1 MIYLTLKKYYS
12 ILPLINQKKGY
23 CMEKKTIA
31 IHHGYKKDTNMT
43 MAVPIYQSTAYE
55 FESAQ
60 QAADRFSLKEL
71 GNIYTRLANPTS
83 NVLEERIAQ
92 LEGGVAGIATASGQ
106 SAIFY
111 SLANVAEAGDN
122 ILISNKLYGGSITLT
137 TYTMKRFGITAKVFD
152 VEDPE
157 SIEALVD
164 DKTKA
169 IFFESISNPQITIA
183 DVEGIVDV
191 AKRHKI
197 LTICDNT
204 VASPAL
210 FNPISHGVDVVLHS
224 ASKYISGQ
232 GLAIGGVIVE
242 REGLVDFFRGNDRY
256 SHFNEP
262 DVSYHGLVYTDI
274 PLPPFSLR
282 LRLNLLRDIGAAPAP
297 FNSWLLIQSL
307 ETLSIRMKE
316 HSKNAL
322 EVAKFLK
329 VHKKV
334 KSVSYPGL
342 ESDPQHEKA
351 KKYFP
356 SGSLSGLINFE
367 VESYEEA
374 KNIIDKTELFSIV
387 VNIGDSKS
395 LIVHPAST
403 THQQLPEEQQ
413 IKAGIS
419 PSMIRLSIGLEDSA
433 DLIAD
438 LEKALG

>member
-1 MIYLTLKKYYS
+1 M
-12 ILPLINQKKGY
+12 N
-23 CMEKKTIA
+23 KKTIA
-31 IHHGYKKDTNMT
+31 IHHGYNKDSNMT

-55 FESAQ
+55 FESAE
-60 QAADRFSLKEL
+60 QAANRFCLKEL

-83 NVLEERIAQ
+83 NVLEERIAH

-106 SAIFY
+106 AAIFY

-137 TYTMKRFGITAKVFD
+137 TYTMKRFGITAKIFD
-152 VEDPE
+152 VDNPE
-157 SIEALVD
+157 SLEALVD

-183 DVEGIVDV
+183 DVDGIVEI
-191 AKRHKI
+191 AKKHKI

-210 FNPISHGVDVVLHS
+210 FNPISHGVDIVVHS

-242 REGLVDFFRGNDRY
+242 RDGLTDFFKGNDRY
-256 SHFNEP
+256 YHFNEP

-274 PLPPFSLR
+274 PLPPFCLR
-282 LRLNLLRDIGAAPAP
+282 LRLNLLRDIGAAPSP

-322 EVAKFLK
+322 EVARFLK
-329 VHKKV
+329 SHKKV
-334 KSVSYPGL
+334 KNVSYPGL
-342 ESDPQHEKA
+342 ESDPQHERA
-351 KKYFP
+351 KKYFTD
-356 SGSLSGLINFE
+356 GQVSGLINFD
-367 VESYEEA
+367 VEDFEEA
-374 KNIIDKTELFSIV
+374 KELMDKTELFSIV

-403 THQQLPEEQQ
+403 THQQIPADEQL
-413 IKAGIS
+413 KSGIR
-419 PSMIRLSIGLEDSA
+419 PGMIRLSIGLEDSA

>member
-1 MIYLTLKKYYS
+1 M
-12 ILPLINQKKGY
+12 N
-23 CMEKKTIA
+23 KKTIA
-31 IHHGYKKDTNMT
+31 IHHGYKKDSNMT

-55 FESAQ
+55 FESAE
-60 QAADRFSLKEL
+60 QAANRFSLKEL

-83 NVLEERIAQ
+83 NVLEERIAH

-111 SLANVAEAGDN
+111 ALANVAEAGDN

-152 VEDPE
+152 VDNPE

-183 DVEGIVDV
+183 DVDGIVEI
-191 AKRHKI
+191 AKKHKI

-210 FNPISHGVDVVLHS
+210 FNPISHGVDIVVHS

-242 REGLVDFFRGNDRY
+242 RDGLTDFFKGNDRY
-256 SHFNEP
+256 YHFNEP

-282 LRLNLLRDIGAAPAP
+282 VRLNLLRDIGASPAP

-322 EVAKFLK
+322 EVARFLNS
-329 VHKKV
+329 HKKV
-334 KSVSYPGL
+334 KNVSYPGL
-342 ESDPQHEKA
+342 ESDPQHDRA
-351 KKYFP
+351 QKYFTD
-356 SGSLSGLINFE
+356 GQVSGLINFD
-367 VESYEEA
+367 VEDFEEA
-374 KNIIDKTELFSIV
+374 KELIDKTELFSIV

-403 THQQLPEEQQ
+403 THQQLPEADQL
-413 IKAGIS
+413 KSGIR
-419 PSMIRLSIGLEDSA
+419 PGMIRLSIGLEDSA

>member
-1 MIYLTLKKYYS
+1 M
-12 ILPLINQKKGY
+12 N
-23 CMEKKTIA
+23 KKTIA
-31 IHHGYKKDTNMT
+31 IHHGYNKDSNMT

-55 FESAQ
+55 FESAE
-60 QAADRFSLKEL
+60 QAANRFCLKEL

-83 NVLEERIAQ
+83 NVLEERIAH

-106 SAIFY
+106 AAIFY

-137 TYTMKRFGITAKVFD
+137 TYTMKRFGITAKIFD
-152 VEDPE
+152 VDNPE
-157 SIEALVD
+157 SLEALVD

-183 DVEGIVDV
+183 DVDGIVEI
-191 AKRHKI
+191 AKKHKI

-210 FNPISHGVDVVLHS
+210 FNPISHGVDIVVHS

-242 REGLVDFFRGNDRY
+242 RDGLTDFFKGNDRY
-256 SHFNEP
+256 YHFNEP

-274 PLPPFSLR
+274 PLPPFCLR
-282 LRLNLLRDIGAAPAP
+282 LRLNLLRDIGAAPSP

-322 EVAKFLK
+322 EVARFLK
-329 VHKKV
+329 SHKKV
-334 KSVSYPGL
+334 KNVSYPGL
-342 ESDPQHEKA
+342 ESDPQHERA
-351 KKYFP
+351 KKYFTD
-356 SGSLSGLINFE
+356 GQVSGLINFD
-367 VESYEEA
+367 VEDFEEA
-374 KNIIDKTELFSIV
+374 KELMDKTELFSIV

-403 THQQLPEEQQ
+403 THQQIPANEQL
-413 IKAGIS
+413 KSGIR
-419 PSMIRLSIGLEDSA
+419 PGMIRLSIGLEDSA